1 MMNRST
7 SQRSGFTLL
16 EIMLAVTILGLLVI
30 AVSSVWSAGLSGW
43 KRSHGLTETLQR
55 QRITLESLGNLVQSA
70 VYFQNS
76 HQLYAIRGEHDPL
89 GSDSISFVTASDELL
104 APNEATLAGLRR
116 VTIRLQ
122 QESDASPALII
133 ENAPALQPTDKN
145 IVNAPRVLA
154 QGVTGF
160 NVRYRT
166 VSGEW
171 KNQWEQTDKMPSGI
185 EFLVAFAPANDRGPA
200 QIVSRK
206 IDLPAARLADTY
218 QPPGTEPGPKQ

>member
-1 MMNRST
+1 MNRST

-16 EIMLAVTILGLLVI
+16 EIMLAVAILGLLVI

-76 HQLYAIRGEHDPL
+76 HQLYAIRSEHDPL

-122 QESDASPALII
+122 QETGTSPALII
-133 ENAPALQPTDKN
+133 QNAPALQPTDHD
-145 IVNAPRVLA
+145 IVNASHVLA
-154 QGVTGF
+154 FDVIGF
-160 NVRYRT
+160 NVHYRT

-171 KNQWEQTDKMPSGI
+171 KDQWEQTDKMPSGI
-185 EFLVAFAPANDRGPA
+185 EFVVAFAPANDRGPS

-206 IDLPAARLADTY
+206 IDLPTAKLAATY
-218 QPPGTEPGPKQ
+218 QSPTVVPGQNP

>member
-1 MMNRST
+1 MNRST
-7 SQRSGFTLL
+7 FHRSGFTLL

-55 QRITLESLGNLVQSA
+55 QRITLDSLGNLVQST
-70 VYFQNS
+70 VYFQERN
-76 HQLYAIRGEHDPL
+76 QLYAIRGEHDPL
-89 GSDSISFVTASDELL
+89 GNDSISFVTASDELL

-116 VTIRLQ
+116 VTIRVQ
-122 QESDASPALII
+122 QDTGALPALII
-133 ENAPALQPTDKN
+133 ENAPALQPTDKD
-145 IVNAPRVLA
+145 IVSVPHVLA
-154 QGVTGF
+154 QGITGF

-171 KNQWEQTDKMPSGI
+171 KDRWEQTDKMPYGI
-185 EFLVAFAPANDRGPA
+185 EFAVGFAPANDRSPA

-206 IDLPAARLADTY
+206 IDLPSAKLAGTY
-218 QPPGTEPGPKQ
+218 QPPGTEPGPNQ